1 MMPQGL
7 RPAGNG
13 FESII
18 SALIILVA
26 VGFLV
31 FIYARTG
38 TGHLGS
44 YPLAIRLPTA
54 AGLDVGKDVRVGG
67 VKIGSVSSLSLDPVN
82 YSAIVE
88 ISVRDDLS
96 LPVDST
102 ATVSSTVLGEAY
114 LAIAPGHA
122 TRTAGPGAVLGQ
134 PPAKAVAHAART

>member
-1 MMPQGL
+1 MPQGS
-7 RPAGNG
+7 RPAGTW
-13 FESII
+13 FETII

-31 FIYARTG
+31 FVYARIG

-67 VKIGSVSSLSLDPVN
+67 VKVGSVSSLSLDPVS
-82 YSAIVE
+82 YFAIVE
-88 ISVRDDLS
+88 ITVRDDLS

-102 ATVSSTVLGEAY
+102 AAISSTVLGEAY
-114 LAIAPGHA
+114 LAIAPGHS
-122 TRTAGPGAVLGQ
+122 TLTAGPGAVLGQ
-134 PPAKAVAHAART
+134 PPAKAVAPAART

>member
-1 MMPQGL
+1 VIPQGL
-7 RPAGNG
+7 RPAGNW
-13 FESII
+13 FETII
-18 SALIILVA
+18 SALIIMVA

-31 FIYARTG
+31 FVYARTG

-67 VKIGSVSSLSLDPVN
+67 VKVGSISSLSLDPVH

-102 ATVSSTVLGEAY
+102 ATVSSTVLGESY
-114 LAIAPGHA
+114 LAIAPGHS
-122 TRTAGPGAVLGQ
+122 TRSASPGTVLGQ
-134 PPAKAVAHAART
+134 PPAKAVAPAART

>member
-1 MMPQGL
+1 VIPQGL
-7 RPAGNG
+7 RPAGNW
-13 FESII
+13 FETII

-31 FIYARTG
+31 FVYARTG

-44 YPLAIRLPTA
+44 YPLAIRLQTA

-67 VKIGSVSSLSLDPVN
+67 VKVGSVSSLSLDPAS

-102 ATVSSTVLGEAY
+102 ATVSATFLGEAY
-114 LAIAPGHA
+114 LAIAPGHS
-122 TRTAGPGAVLGQ
+122 TRAAGPGTVLGKL
-134 PPAKAVAHAART
+134 PAKAVTPAART